1 MQLSAFEAEMQE
13 GELEVTIR
21 HLLNVVSKD
30 GEYEGYYY
38 CHSFKR

>member
-21 HLLNVVSKD
+21 HRLNIVSKD
-30 GEYEGYYY
+30 G
-38 CHSFKR
+38 K